1 MLFDCCHNRTS
12 NERDSL
18 ILLSREKPHIV
29 NAAYTKNQ
37 AWKSPKVMMNFIN
50 VLLSI
55 AKDTLDAPPADEVR
69 LEDHCQYKYSW

>member
-18 ILLSREKPHIV
+18 ILLSREKPHII

-37 AWKSPKVMMNFIN
+37 AWKSPKVKMNFIKC
-50 VLLSI
+50 VAML
-55 AKDTLDAPPADEVR
+55 KC
-69 LEDHCQYKYSW
+69 CQGYS